1 MAAERSQSLSEQLGI
16 TPGDLEARKA
26 WNGFTDEHVS
36 ILNEL
41 RDIANENANE
51 ISRKFYDHSFSFP
64 AFVQKVQEAGSSRAA
79 LEPAQAQYFKD
90 LFNGSYDVAYA
101 ERRLHVGAIHH
112 KLAISPRYY
121 LGSYIQ
127 FYDHFFPIL
136 LDKYKK
142 KPERLVQAISAF
154 LKIVN
159 FDQQLMIESY
169 TLGFVNE
176 MKGQVGKVRIQADEA
191 RKNTDA
197 ILASM
202 NQVTEA
208 MAQLA
213 SGAMEQAA
221 STQSASTNVQT
232 LSEAISTVSVAA
244 ASQAEQADQMNAQVE
259 NLKSAIS
266 QIDESV
272 MAGIES
278 AKTAAGTSRA
288 GVEVV
293 KETVDGMDRI
303 RQRVEDGTTL
313 ISELG
318 AKSDEIGK
326 IISVIEDVA
335 DQTNLLALNAAIEA
349 ARAGEQGRGF
359 AVVAD
364 EVRKLAERVAG
375 ATKEIADL
383 IGVVQDGVKES
394 VTAMNAGT
402 EEVAEG
408 IELVTKAGDSLSEIL
423 ESVQSTNDQ
432 VNEIGEASRAMNEAT
447 ENVVSLVEGVASA
460 SAETAASSQEMN
472 AINVEVTRTVEQ
484 IAAVAEQTSASVEEV
499 TASVDETKT
508 QADAIAASNDELS
521 ESLNELDGALERLAQ
536 VSA

>member
-1 MAAERSQSLSEQLGI
+1 MAAERSQSLLDQLGI
-16 TPGDLEARKA
+16 TPSDLEGRKA
-26 WNGFTDEHVS
+26 WNVFTREHVE
-36 ILNEL
+36 ILIEL
-41 RDIANENANE
+41 RELAFEHADE
-51 ISRKFYDHSFSFP
+51 ISNKFYDHSFSFP
-64 AFVQKVQEAGSSRAA
+64 AFAKKVQESGSSRAPPVA
-79 LEPAQAQYFKD
+79 AQAQYFKD
-90 LFNGSYDVAYA
+90 LFSGTYDIAYA
-101 ERRLHVGAIHH
+101 ERRLHIGAIHH

-127 FYDHFFPIL
+127 FYDLFFPIL
-136 LDKYKK
+136 AKKYKR
-142 KPERLVQAISAF
+142 KPGRLALAISAF

-159 FDQQLMIESY
+159 FDQQLMIEAY
-169 TLGFVNE
+169 TMGFVNE
-176 MKGQVGKVRIQADEA
+176 MKGQVEKVRTQASEA

-197 ILASM
+197 ILTSM
-202 NQVTEA
+202 VQVSQA
-208 MAQLA
+208 MSQLA
-213 SGAMEQAA
+213 SGSAEQAE
-221 STQSASTNVQT
+221 STQSAAANVQS
-232 LSEAISTVSVAA
+232 LSEVISNVSNA
-244 ASQAEQADQMNAQVE
+244 ASEQAEQAKLMTAQVD
-259 NLKSAIS
+259 NLKSAVS

-272 MAGIES
+272 RVGIET
-278 AKTAAGTSRA
+278 AETAANTSRA
-288 GVEVV
+288 GVLVV

-303 RQRVEDGTTL
+303 RQRVEDGTSL

-375 ATKEIADL
+375 ATKEIAEL

-394 VTAMNAGT
+394 VTAMNKGT

-408 IELVTKAGDSLSEIL
+408 TELVTKAGDSL
-423 ESVQSTNDQ
+423 
-432 VNEIGEASRAMNEAT
+432 NEIGAASRTMNEAT

-460 SAETAASSQEMN
+460 SLQTAASSQEMN
-472 AINVEVTRTVEQ
+472 VLNAEVTKTVEQ
-484 IAAVAEQTSASVEEV
+484 IAAVAEQTSASVEQV

-508 QADAIAASNDELS
+508 QVDAIAASNDDLS
-521 ESLNELDGALERLAQ
+521 NSLDDLDGALERLAQ

>member
-1 MAAERSQSLSEQLGI
+1 MAAERSQSLLDQLGI
-16 TPGDLEARKA
+16 TPSDLEGRKA
-26 WNGFTDEHVS
+26 WNVFTREHVE
-36 ILNEL
+36 ILIEL
-41 RDIANENANE
+41 RELAFEHADE
-51 ISRKFYDHSFSFP
+51 ISNKFYDHSFSFP
-64 AFVQKVQEAGSSRAA
+64 AFAKKVQESGSSRAPLVA
-79 LEPAQAQYFKD
+79 AQAQYFKD
-90 LFNGSYDVAYA
+90 LFSGTYDIAYA
-101 ERRLHVGAIHH
+101 ERRLHIGAIHH

-127 FYDHFFPIL
+127 FYDLFFPIL
-136 LDKYKK
+136 AKKYKR
-142 KPERLVQAISAF
+142 KPGRLALAISAF

-159 FDQQLMIESY
+159 FDQQLMIEGY
-169 TLGFVNE
+169 TMGFVNE
-176 MKGQVGKVRIQADEA
+176 MKGQVEKVRTQASEA

-197 ILASM
+197 ILTSM
-202 NQVTEA
+202 VQVSQA
-208 MAQLA
+208 MSQLA
-213 SGAMEQAA
+213 SGSAEQAE
-221 STQSASTNVQT
+221 STQSAAANVQS
-232 LSEAISTVSVAA
+232 LSEVISNVSNA
-244 ASQAEQADQMNAQVE
+244 ASEQAEQAKLMNAQVD

-272 MAGIES
+272 RVGIET
-278 AKTAAGTSRA
+278 AETAANTSRA
-288 GVEVV
+288 GVLVV

-303 RQRVEDGTTL
+303 RQRVEDGTSL

-375 ATKEIADL
+375 ATKEIAEL

-394 VTAMNAGT
+394 VTAMNKGT

-408 IELVTKAGDSLSEIL
+408 TELVTKAGDSLNEIL
-423 ESVQSTNDQ
+423 NSVQSTNDQ
-432 VNEIGEASRAMNEAT
+432 VNEIGAASRTMNEAT

-460 SAETAASSQEMN
+460 SLQTAASSQEMN
-472 AINVEVTRTVEQ
+472 VLNAEVTRT
-484 IAAVAEQTSASVEEV
+484 
-499 TASVDETKT
+499 
-508 QADAIAASNDELS
+508 
-521 ESLNELDGALERLAQ
+521 
-536 VSA
+536 